1 MIERSIMVNRRTW
14 LIIVS
19 GFFEPLFYLLS
30 IRVGFGDL
38 VGDVDVDGESIP
50 YAEFVA
56 PALMAASAMNGAV
69 YESHDERVLQAQA
82 RSGSTTRCWRR
93 RWCRAT
99 WRSARSAGRSAAA

>member
-38 VGDVDVDGESIP
+38 VGDVD
-50 YAEFVA
+50 
-56 PALMAASAMNGAV
+56 
-69 YESHDERVLQAQA
+69 
-82 RSGSTTRCWRR
+82 RR
-93 RWCRAT
+93 RPCRSRT
-99 WRSARSAGRSAAA
+99 PSSSPRR